1 MNEET
6 KRVEDSFESGYL
18 WELYMDL
25 ERQFENFLEYVPY
38 IDENESVHS
47 FKLLNLITSIGGY
60 VDSAFKEMARYPRFS
75 DNKDCHEII
84 RRLTESKENI
94 EKDLPP
100 NYPGIRLCLQAFE
113 KECQLSSR
121 RLVFKKLEGRQ
132 IITPFKPCNPKT
144 KAPDW
149 WDIYNGLK
157 HNLGVNFKEA
167 NLKNTLNALGGAFL
181 LNVTHEPSILR
192 LFKYGV
198 LKVEHSVSHGSPL
211 EAISLSE
218 PFLPTKDHEKALQW
232 MLENKKEFKGIVETP
247 LFLCCYREVDWHE
260 YMW

>member
-1 MNEET
+1 M
-6 KRVEDSFESGYL
+6 
-18 WELYMDL
+18 
-25 ERQFENFLEYVPY
+25 
-38 IDENESVHS
+38 
-47 FKLLNLITSIGGY
+47 
-60 VDSAFKEMARYPRFS
+60 
-75 DNKDCHEII
+75 
-84 RRLTESKENI
+84 
-94 EKDLPP
+94 
-100 NYPGIRLCLQAFE
+100 
-113 KECQLSSR
+113 
-121 RLVFKKLEGRQ
+121 FKKLEGRQ

-232 MLENKKEFKGIVETP
+232 KLENKKEFKGIVETP